1 MLDNT
6 DGNAPSDI
14 AIVGMA
20 LRVPGARTV
29 DAFWNNLRSGTE
41 SIRTLS
47 VEELAA
53 AGESAERIHHPHY
66 VPRTAELPDMEMF
79 DAEFFGLNP
88 KEAAIMDPQHR
99 QFLECAWEAIEDAG
113 RVPET
118 ASGPIGVFAG
128 CGMGSYFYFNVCANR
143 TLVDQVGMFLLRHTG
158 NDKDFLATRASFMFD
173 LRGPSVNV
181 QTACSTSL
189 VAVHYACQ
197 SLLNGECDMAL
208 AGGVTIELPHGRGY
222 LYQEGEI
229 LARDGHCRAFDHRAG
244 GTVFGSGVGVVAL
257 RRLSDALEQGDQI
270 HAVIK
275 ATAINNDGGS
285 KASYLAPSVAGQAAA
300 IVEAQ
305 ALAGVSADMIQY
317 VECHG
322 TGTAIGDPIEI
333 EALTQA
339 FRQSTERRSF
349 CRVGSV
355 KSNIGH
361 LDTAAG
367 VVSLIKTALAI
378 KHAEMPPTLGFER
391 PNPAIDFASSPF
403 VVCSELTKWP
413 QIEGRRRAAVNSLGV
428 GGTNAH
434 AILEQ
439 SPYRSSGERSSGGP
453 VLLALSARQQATLDR
468 SVAALSQWL
477 QSKPETPIEDVAY
490 TLWSGRKRFEHN
502 RLIAVRDREDAIAAL
517 AEPRRCVSQGKIEAD
532 AGAVFLFPGG
542 GAQHKNMA
550 ACLYRLDAF
559 FRATVDE
566 GLGYLPAD
574 VADEIRQAWF
584 GGQGPSGAADPFL
597 KPSVQL
603 PAILIVEVAIAR
615 LWMRAGVKPSA
626 LIGHSM
632 GENAAACIAGVF
644 DFRDAVRLVRLRGE
658 LFDAVPRGGMLSV
671 PLSGDDLRA
680 ILPDTLDI
688 ASLNAP
694 ALSVVSGPDDALE
707 SFAAALEARDIS
719 PSRIPIDIAAHSR
732 MLDAIL
738 PRWEAFLRSLT
749 LRAPKFPIVS
759 NLTGEFLTNEQATDP
774 IYWVRHL
781 RSTVLFAEGISK
793 VMKGP
798 GRVFIDV
805 GPGKTLSSLAK
816 AQGSLSGDQVINS
829 LPHPDEA
836 CDDRLHFLSALGR
849 AALCGLPVEHS
860 LFWNGGPRQRQS
872 LPTYS
877 FQRNRYFIDPS
888 KSTKATESEPEF
900 VKEPDMARWGYRPMW
915 KQSLADLDP
924 AIEPTQRNWLVFLDD
939 HGTGAPLV
947 DRLRKHGHEVTTV
960 SCGDAF
966 VRRSAADYVLCP
978 EQGLAG
984 YGALL
989 QSLAADGRLPSRLVH
1004 LWLLTPTKAARA
1016 GSNFF
1021 HRNQEH
1027 GFYSLLHLAQAF
1039 GEIEIKDQIHF
1050 TVITDGMQKVA
1061 GEPLPHPEKATV
1073 LGPGLVIPREIS
1085 GATVRLID
1093 IEAVADAGPDAGPA
1107 WRRAFSKAQPA
1118 GAHGIDVDELL
1129 WSDLIGEPASE
1140 VVAYRSA
1147 KRWTRS
1153 YGRFPLRELGA
1164 AEDLVKPGG
1173 VYLFT
1178 GGLGGIATA
1187 LAGDLA
1193 RRLGAKSVLVGRTSL
1208 PPRETWQAYRH
1219 QNGADQVRRGI
1230 ETILDLEAEG
1240 AEVMYL
1246 QADVTNA
1253 ESMAAAITQAI
1264 RRFGRLD
1271 GVFHAAGLVDDA
1283 LMQTKSMESIE
1294 TVLAPKLLGTR
1305 VLDEVLRDID
1315 LDFLVLFS
1323 STSTVTA
1330 PTGQADYVAANA
1342 YLDAYAESCAGSSRR
1357 KTIALH
1363 WGIWN
1368 EVGLAA
1374 RGTGL
1379 QSRRRVE
1386 TDTPASGP
1394 FHDRWVQDDHGDFW
1408 LEAEI
1413 GPRTHWMLDEHRLV
1427 SGEAV
1432 LPGTAYFE
1440 LIAQAA
1446 REHGLGEGLLL
1457 KDLVMLK
1464 PLVVP
1469 DGATRLVQTAFRR
1482 AGDGWSV
1489 TVRAGTPGV
1498 PASFSKHA
1506 EAVLELHA
1514 GAPSLRLDIEAVRKR
1529 LAEPLVAA
1537 DNASLPS
1544 AQERHIRFGERWQV
1558 LRSTSFG
1565 ASEALA
1571 EVSLRPEHRA
1581 DIAGGILVHPALL
1594 DIATGFAMQ
1603 LVETFGSSD
1612 VLWAPV
1618 SYGTARL
1625 YGRLPERLF
1634 SHVSLA
1640 QSSDYGKDYAA
1651 FDIVISDENGNVVFV
1666 AERFLMKKLDGDSAF
1681 VETKST
1687 DVSPASTEL
1696 ARAPSAAML
1705 KLASQ
1710 VRQGILPTE
1719 GTDALLRAL
1728 GSGQTQPIVSS
1739 IDLATLCASA
1749 SMAAIKAAETGPAF
1763 ERPDVSSEF
1772 IAPRNSVEATLAG
1785 FWQELLG
1792 VAKVG
1797 MDDSFFDLG
1806 GHSLIAVR
1814 LFRMIKKSFGVDLP
1828 ISVLFSAPTIAQCAQ
1843 LIAEQAPALRDGEEL
1858 ETAPASATTRCV
1870 HLTMMHPGKNP
1881 DAAPL
1886 FICAGMFG
1894 NVLNL
1899 RYLAL
1904 HLGADRPVY
1913 GLQARGLYGDMA
1925 PHEAFEDMAT
1935 DYIAEIRTVRP
1946 HGPYLLAGYSGGG
1959 ITAFEM
1965 ARQLRESGEIVPQVI
1980 MLDTPQPTQP
1990 PLSRFDKLAMKSQ
2003 DLRRRRLSYFK
2014 LWLKSRAEW
2023 RAEMRRKR
2031 EAEASPPTALAEQFN
2046 NERIEAAFRRALLR
2060 YTVTPSDCPVTVFR
2074 PRPVVHYHLP
2084 DGRRL
2089 MANRNL
2095 VLDDNG
2101 WRVHVENVEIVE
2113 VPGDHDTM
2121 VLEPNVRVL
2130 AEDMRRTIAQSLRS
2144 PSPLPASSN
2153 TPNVEVEHDAVAG

>member
-1 MLDNT
+1 MLNNT
-6 DGNAPSDI
+6 DGNGPNDI

-29 DAFWNNLRSGTE
+29 DEFWNNLRSGTE

-47 VEELAA
+47 AEELAA
-53 AGESAERIHHPHY
+53 AGERAERIHHPHY

-79 DAEFFGLNP
+79 DAEFFGLSP

-173 LRGPSVNV
+173 LCGPSVNV

-189 VAVHYACQ
+189 VAVHFACQ

-208 AGGVTIELPHGRGY
+208 AGGVTIELPHRRGY

-229 LARDGHCRAFDHRAG
+229 LSPDGHCRAFDHRAG

-257 RRLSDALEQGDQI
+257 RRLADALEQGDQI

-285 KASYLAPSVAGQAAA
+285 KASYLAPSVGGQAAA

-305 ALAGVSADMIQY
+305 ALAGISADMIQY

-322 TGTAIGDPIEI
+322 TGTALGDPIEI

-339 FRQSTERRSF
+339 FRQSTDRRSF
-349 CRVGSV
+349 CHIGSV

-378 KHAEMPPTLGFER
+378 KHGEIPPTLGFER
-391 PNPAIDFASSPF
+391 PNPAINFASNPF

-439 SPYRSSGERSSGGP
+439 SPYRSSGEPSSGGP
-453 VLLALSARQQATLDR
+453 VLLALSARQQSTLERSATT
-468 SVAALSQWL
+468 LSHWL
-477 QSKPETPIEDVAY
+477 QTNPEIPIGDVAY
-490 TLWSGRKRFEHN
+490 TLWAGRKRFEHN
-502 RLIAVRDREDAIAAL
+502 RLIAVRDRENAIAAL
-517 AEPRRCVSQGKIEAD
+517 AESQRSISQRKLEADADAD

-542 GAQHKNMA
+542 GVQHKKMA
-550 ACLYRLDAF
+550 ADLYRLDAF

-566 GLGYLPAD
+566 GLAYLAD
-574 VADEIRQAWF
+574 DAAGEIREAWF
-584 GGQGPSGAADPFL
+584 GDQDPSGNVDPFL

-688 ASLNAP
+688 AALNAP
-694 ALSVVSGPDDALE
+694 GLSVVSGPDNLLE
-707 SFAAALEARDIS
+707 SFAATLEARDIS

-749 LRAPKFPIVS
+749 LRAPKLPVVS
-759 NLTGEFLTNEQATDP
+759 NLTGEWLTNEQATDP

-781 RSTVLFAEGISK
+781 RSTVLFAEGMSK
-793 VMKGP
+793 VTKSP
-798 GRVFIDV
+798 GRVYIDV

-816 AQGSLSGDQVINS
+816 AQGSLSGDQIINS
-829 LPHPDEA
+829 LPHPGEA

-860 LFWNGGPRQRQS
+860 LFWDGGPRQRQS

-877 FQRNRYFIDPS
+877 FQRNRYFIDPP
-888 KSTKATESEPEF
+888 KPTKATESEPEF
-900 VKEPDMARWGYRPMW
+900 VKEPDMVRWGYRPVW
-915 KQSLADLDP
+915 KQSLPDLDP
-924 AIEPTQRNWLVFLDD
+924 GIEPTQRNWLVFLDD
-939 HGTGAPLV
+939 HGTGARLV
-947 DRLRKHGHEVTTV
+947 DKLRKHGHEVTTV

-966 VRRSAADYVLCP
+966 VRRSAADYVICP
-978 EQGLAG
+978 EHGLAG

-989 QSLAADGRLPSRLVH
+989 QSLASDDRLPSRLVH

-1016 GSNFF
+1016 GSNLF

-1050 TVITDGMQKVA
+1050 TVVTDGMQRVA

-1073 LGPGLVIPREIS
+1073 LGPGLVIPREIP

-1093 IEAVADAGPDAGPA
+1093 IEAVAEAGPA
-1107 WRRAFSKAQPA
+1107 WRRAFRKAHP
-1118 GAHGIDVDELL
+1118 GAFEVGVDELL
-1129 WSDLIGEPASE
+1129 WSDLVGEPASE
-1140 VVAYRSA
+1140 VVAYRNA

-1153 YGRFPLRELGA
+1153 HGRLPLCHPA
-1164 AEDLVKPGG
+1164 AGVDLVKQGG

-1193 RRLGAKSVLVGRTSL
+1193 RRFGAKSVLVGRTSL
-1208 PPRETWQAYRH
+1208 PPREKWQAYRH
-1219 QNGADQVRRGI
+1219 QNEPDQVRRGI
-1230 ETILDLEAEG
+1230 ETILDLEAGG
-1240 AEVMYL
+1240 AELMYL
-1246 QADVTNA
+1246 QADATNA
-1253 ESMAAAITQAI
+1253 ESMAAAVADAI
-1264 RRFGRLD
+1264 RCFGRLD
-1271 GVFHAAGLVDDA
+1271 GVFHTAGLVDDA
-1283 LMQTKSMESIE
+1283 LMQMKSMERIE
-1294 TVLAPKLLGTR
+1294 AVLAPKLLGTR

-1315 LDFLVLFS
+1315 IDFLVLFS
-1323 STSTVTA
+1323 STSTITA
-1330 PTGQADYVAANA
+1330 PPGQADYVAANA
-1342 YLDAYAESCAGSSRR
+1342 YLDAYAESCAGLSRR

-1379 QSRRRVE
+1379 QNRRRVE
-1386 TDTPASGP
+1386 TDTPANGP
-1394 FHDRWVQDDHGDFW
+1394 FHDRWVQDDSGDFW

-1413 GPRTHWMLDEHRLV
+1413 GPQTHWMLDEHRLV
-1427 SGEAV
+1427 SGEAI

-1446 REHGLGEGLLL
+1446 REHGLGDGLLL
-1457 KDLVMLK
+1457 KNLVMLK

-1469 DGATRLVQTAFRR
+1469 DGTTRVVQTALRR
-1482 AGDGWSV
+1482 DGDGWRV
-1489 TVRAGTPGV
+1489 TVRAGVPGV
-1498 PASFSKHA
+1498 PASFAKHA
-1506 EAVLELHA
+1506 EAALELHS
-1514 GAPSLRLDIEAVRKR
+1514 GTPSLRLDIAAVRKR

-1537 DNASLPS
+1537 DNTNLPS

-1565 ASEALA
+1565 PSEALA

-1581 DIAGGILVHPALL
+1581 DIVDGTLIHPALL

-1618 SYGTARL
+1618 SYGTAQF
-1625 YGRLPERLF
+1625 YGQLPERLF
-1634 SHVSLA
+1634 SHVSLV
-1640 QSSDYGKDYAA
+1640 QSSDYGTDYAA

-1687 DVSPASTEL
+1687 SVAPASIE
-1696 ARAPSAAML
+1696 ASRAPSAAML

-1728 GSGQTQPIVSS
+1728 GSGQTQPIISS
-1739 IDLATLCASA
+1739 IDLATLCAGVS
-1749 SMAAIKAAETGPAF
+1749 SVAIKAVETGTAF

-1785 FWQELLG
+1785 FWQDLLG

-1828 ISVLFSAPTIAQCAQ
+1828 ISILFSAPTIAQCAQ
-1843 LIAEQAPALRDGEEL
+1843 LIAEQAPTLRDGVEL
-1858 ETAPASATTRCV
+1858 ETAPTTATTRCV
-1870 HLTMMHPGKNP
+1870 HLTTMHPGRNP
-1881 DAAPL
+1881 DAVPL

-1925 PHEAFEDMAT
+1925 PHEAFEDMAA

-1946 HGPYLLAGYSGGG
+1946 RGPYLLAGYSGGG

-1965 ARQLRESGEIVPQVI
+1965 ARQLRESGEVVPHVI

-1990 PLSRFDKLAMKSQ
+1990 SLSRFDKLAMKSQ
-2003 DLRRRRLSYFK
+2003 DLRRSRLSYFK
-2014 LWLKSRAEW
+2014 LWLKNRTEW
-2023 RAEMRRKR
+2023 RKEMRRKR
-2031 EAEASPPTALAEQFN
+2031 KAEASPPAALAEQFDN
-2046 NERIEAAFRRALLR
+2046 DRIEAAFRRALSR
-2060 YTVTPSDCPVTVFR
+2060 YAVAPSDCPVTVFR

-2084 DGRRL
+2084 GGRRL

-2101 WRVHVENVEIVE
+2101 WGVHVENVEILE

-2130 AEDMRRTIAQSLRS
+2130 AEDMRRTIEQSLRS
-2144 PSPLPASSN
+2144 SSPLSASSGP
-2153 TPNVEVEHDAVAG
+2153 TKVDVKHDAVPG